1 VPPETAISRFSGPE
15 TPSTGLVAEAIFRW
29 LGGGDAFPRLSPLSR
44 AISFFLTESHAPFR
58 ARCSV
63 YAGAPRRQAKV
74 CLRPLSAYGEDR
86 ASRPPPLQHRVLIR
100 ASVSAGVGLVRIAP
114 GPFRS
119 QVEPPW
125 GRDESRP
132 DDGSVSASRHPGQT
146 YEPLCVDSIC
156 RRSSGSESRSVR
168 NPWSVQV
175 GPEPPGRHPILPQAP
190 TSVGVTRHRG
200 AFR

>member
-146 YEPLCVDSIC
+146 YEPLCVIQFAGAAPAASLGLFATPGPF
-156 RRSSGSESRSVR
+156 RSGQ
-168 NPWSVQV
+168 NPLGAIQSC
-175 GPEPPGRHPILPQAP
+175 PRLPLPSA
-190 TSVGVTRHRG
+190 
-200 AFR
+200 